1 MSDDSESLAGPP
13 APVNDRHRVVIV
25 GGGFGGLYTAQALA
39 AADVAI
45 TLIDRVNHHLFQP
58 LLYQVATGILSEGEI
73 APALRSVLR
82 GQRNVKVL
90 LAEVTGFDLAER
102 TITAVTPDGRELSE
116 PYDSLVVAAGMA
128 TSYFG
133 HDEWEAVAP
142 GLKSLDDARWLRSHI
157 LGAFEMAELATTPA
171 ERAAWLTF
179 VVVGAGPTGVELT
192 GQIATLAH
200 RILPRDFHDIATR
213 DARVVLVDAG
223 PSVLPTFPEKLRRR
237 AAADLR
243 GWGVEVRTDT
253 AAADIDA
260 AGIELRD
267 PDGSVERIATRT
279 ICWAAGVKAAPLAAT
294 LAAAS
299 GAASDRLGRL
309 LVQPDLTLPGHPE
322 VFAIG
327 DMAAIDALPGV
338 AQVAM
343 QQGRHVAGTVSA
355 RLTGREAPPPFR
367 YKDKGTMATIG
378 PRKAV
383 VDAYGLRIGGLLGS
397 LMWAF
402 IHVMYLIGWGNRVIT
417 MLRWLIQLTT
427 QNRSQRLVDVQHAAS
442 WSAETSA
449 DRVGGR

>member
-1 MSDDSESLAGPP
+1 M
-13 APVNDRHRVVIV
+13 
-25 GGGFGGLYTAQALA
+25 
-39 AADVAI
+39 
-45 TLIDRVNHHLFQP
+45 
-58 LLYQVATGILSEGEI
+58 
-73 APALRSVLR
+73 LR

-90 LAEVTGFDLAER
+90 LAEVTGCDLAER

-253 AAADIDA
+253 AAEDIDS

-267 PDGSVERIATRT
+267 PDGGVEHIATRT

-343 QQGRHVAGTVSA
+343 QQGRHVAGTVTA
-355 RLTGREAPPPFR
+355 RLTGRDAPPPFR

-417 MLRWLIQLTT
+417 MLRWLIKLTT

>member
-1 MSDDSESLAGPP
+1 MPDESKRLPGSP
-13 APVNDRHRVVIV
+13 APANDRHRVVIV

-102 TITAVTPDGRELSE
+102 TVTAVTPDGRELSE

-253 AAADIDA
+253 AAADIDS

-267 PDGSVERIATRT
+267 PDGGVERIATRT

-343 QQGRHVAGTVSA
+343 QQGRHVAGTVTA
-355 RLTGREAPPPFR
+355 RLTGRDAPPPFR

-442 WSAETSA
+442 WSADTSA

>member
-1 MSDDSESLAGPP
+1 MPDESKRLPGFP
-13 APVNDRHRVVIV
+13 APANDRHRVVIV

-102 TITAVTPDGRELSE
+102 TVTAVAPDGRELSE

-260 AGIELRD
+260 AGIELSD
-267 PDGSVERIATRT
+267 PDGGVERIATRT
-279 ICWAAGVKAAPLAAT
+279 ICWAAGVKAAPLAAA

-299 GAASDRLGRL
+299 GAATDRLGRL
-309 LVQPDLTLPGHPE
+309 LVQPDLTLPGRPE

-343 QQGRHVAGTVSA
+343 QQGRHVAGTVTA
-355 RLTGREAPPPFR
+355 RLAGRGAPPPFR